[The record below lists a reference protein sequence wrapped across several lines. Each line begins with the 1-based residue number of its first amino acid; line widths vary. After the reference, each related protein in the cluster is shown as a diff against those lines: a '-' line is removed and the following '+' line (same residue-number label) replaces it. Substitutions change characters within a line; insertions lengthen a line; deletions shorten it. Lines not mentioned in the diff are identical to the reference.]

1 MCNKGGIEI
10 IRRDAS
16 VLLMLLG
23 WLKREGWDQRGA

>member
-16 VLLMLLG
+16 IRLMLLV
-23 WLKREGWDQRGA
+23 WLNQEECDQRSV